1 MAGSASARGAAA
13 AASAREAASA
23 AASAAAASATRA
35 AGAAAGLGRSLS
47 FTRRRSNAGPRYT
60 TEADAAAP
68 PADSESSAS
77 HKHAESAAS
86 SQKRAASAAGAVRRT
101 LSFGRRSSDVLPRN
115 WKRLTD
121 AEGRE
126 SFFNALTNETT
137 LERPKPLQ
145 RHWREAVDKSTG
157 AVYYWN
163 VRTRAVRWERQEVAS
178 DEAADGALAKAPGRA
193 VASSRE
199 EDEDEGEA
207 PAPPPQQQAGGAS
220 GATGRV
226 PQAREARRWAVGRR

>member
-1 MAGSASARGAAA
+1 MPAGGAAASARGAAA

-47 FTRRRSNAGPRYT
+47 FTRRRSSKAEADDAGPRYT
-60 TEADAAAP
+60 AEAEAAAP
-68 PADSESSAS
+68 PAES
-77 HKHAESAAS
+77 ESAAS

-101 LSFGRRSSDVLPRN
+101 LSFGRRSSDALPRN
-115 WKRLTD
+115 WKRVTD

-126 SFFNALTNETT
+126 SFFNALTNEST

-145 RHWREAVDKSTG
+145 RHWREALDKSTG

-163 VRTRAVRWERQEVAS
+163 VRTRAVRCERQLTLTLTLTLTLS
-178 DEAADGALAKAPGRA
+178 LSLTLKLKP
-193 VASSRE
+193 
-199 EDEDEGEA
+199 
-207 PAPPPQQQAGGAS
+207 
-220 GATGRV
+220 
-226 PQAREARRWAVGRR
+226 